1 MKLLCNLQTG
11 IEMFVETRE
20 SIEVALLILEE
31 DWDSHWENVKGRQP
45 CNQIC
50 DLKIN
55 MQYGREIQC
64 DRHNIP
70 SD

>member
-31 DWDSHWENVKGRQP
+31 DWYSH
-45 CNQIC
+45 
-50 DLKIN
+50 
-55 MQYGREIQC
+55 
-64 DRHNIP
+64 
-70 SD
+70 